1 VADILD
7 TPMVRNEVEDCDS
20 VTVSMHDATRLS
32 LERKVRQL
40 EEVEKWPPVR
50 EKFAGKGE
58 AGSWQHRNLLA
69 LR

>member
-1 VADILD
+1 LCE
-7 TPMVRNEVEDCDS
+7 NEVEVCDS
-20 VTVSMHDATRLS
+20 VTVAMHDETRLS

-40 EEVEKWPPVR
+40 EEVEKWLPVR

-58 AGSWQHRNLLA
+58 AGSWQHRKLLA